1 MDINR
6 DAAALRVSSAI
17 MERTQMLAARTKT
30 LNLAAL
36 LLAGAVLSACGSTAM
51 HPRLSNRMTDAEVA
65 TGSSQNGKVPNG
77 QGGVYK
83 VGKPYQVAG
92 IWYVPKEEPNYD
104 ATGVASWYGQDFH
117 AKATANGEV
126 FDMNAV
132 SAAHTTLPMPSMVE
146 VTNLENGRKIMVRVN
161 DRGPFVGGR
170 LIDLS
175 YEAARQLGYE
185 RKGLA
190 NVRVRYVGPAPMG
203 VGDGMRYASASS
215 SPTAA
220 APIAVAAA
228 PIAARPLPPPSPV
241 SSQALAPVAAP
252 RPTQYA
258 SSQYA
263 AAPANYAP
271 TARPDYRAPATSYP
285 PSYSVASS
293 STYRVQAAA
302 FSDASRAQQAVS
314 QLAGTGQ
321 ARVESVER
329 DGGVIYRVIVQ
340 ASNDEGEAWALRD
353 RVAAVGFTDA
363 RVLRPF

>member
-1 MDINR
+1 
-6 DAAALRVSSAI
+6 
-17 MERTQMLAARTKT
+17 MLAARTKI
-30 LNLAAL
+30 LNLAVL
-36 LLAGAVLSACGSTAM
+36 LLAGAALSACGSASV
-51 HPRLSNRMTDAEVA
+51 HPKLSNRMADAEIGA
-65 TGSSQNGKVPNG
+65 APGRTGPLPSGR
-77 QGGVYK
+77 GGTYK

-117 AKATANGEV
+117 QKATANGEM

-146 VTNLENGRKIMVRVN
+146 VTNLDNGRKIMVRVN

-170 LIDLS
+170 VIDLS

-190 NVRVRYVGPAPMG
+190 NVRVRYVGPAPTG
-203 VGDGMRYASASS
+203 VGDGMRYASASN
-215 SPTAA
+215 SPTA
-220 APIAVAAA
+220 PVAVAAA
-228 PIAARPLPPPSPV
+228 PMAARPLPPPSPV
-241 SSQALAPVAAP
+241 SSQALAPIAAP
-252 RPTQYA
+252 ASTQYA
-258 SSQYA
+258 A
-263 AAPANYAP
+263 VPATYAP

-285 PSYSVASS
+285 PPYSPASP

-302 FSDASRAQQAVS
+302 FSDASRAQQAAN
-314 QLAGTGQ
+314 QLASTGQ
-321 ARVESVER
+321 ARVEPVER

-363 RVLRPF
+363 RVLRPFGS